1 VGVGSKGPPGS
12 AAAAAAAGAGA
23 GAGAEAGAL
32 VGERARSFS
41 ARSTTHAATSSYLSH
56 DFERRLA
63 EEAFNAFVKDD
74 DDECSARG
82 EDEGADEDEDEGE
95 GEGDAGAGAGA
106 GRRTSSATGSA

>member
-1 VGVGSKGPPGS
+1 VGVGSKGVPGS
-12 AAAAAAAGAGA
+12 AVAAAAAGAGA
-23 GAGAEAGAL
+23 GAGAGAL
-32 VGERARSFS
+32 VGERAGSFS

-95 GEGDAGAGAGA
+95 GEGEGDAGAGAGA